1 MHPERFDA
9 LIARLERQARDH
21 PAAYRWR
28 VGIVALAGF
37 AYLWFLGLGS
47 IALIITLV
55 LVVPASLWFALKF
68 LWPLLLLPFAAL
80 RAMWVKFPR
89 PPGRELRREDAPHL
103 FREIEELRRALGAP
117 RIHRVVVNSAFNASM
132 IQRVSR
138 ARSSARSWHT
148 SWPMPRGITA
158 ASDPG
163 STDSALRG
171 TRCCP
176 T

>member
-80 RAMWVKFPR
+80 FLLLLLVKPVVSYANSEKVLRAGKSEVCSKC
-89 PPGRELRREDAPHL
+89 
-103 FREIEELRRALGAP
+103 GAGQV
-117 RIHRVVVNSAFNASM
+117 HAE
-132 IQRVSR
+132 
-138 ARSSARSWHT
+138 
-148 SWPMPRGITA
+148 
-158 ASDPG
+158 
-163 STDSALRG
+163 
-171 TRCCP
+171 
-176 T
+176 